1 MFQGTFEEEIEVD
14 RFYPAEKFLQGSEL
28 RDFQKT
34 DFPSDP
40 AHFFELTDDVT
51 IIFFSVF
58 FEENNGQK
66 LVPGIISP
74 RIVTGIQGEV

>member
-1 MFQGTFEEEIEVD
+1 MFQGTFEEEIKVD
-14 RFYPAEKFLQGSEL
+14 RFDPAEEFLQGSEV

-51 IIFFSVF
+51 IIFL
-58 FEENNGQK
+58 GI
-66 LVPGIISP
+66 VPF
-74 RIVTGIQGEV
+74 